1 MKNLVIVESP
11 TKARLVGRYAKP
23 VLGDVVTRACFGHL
37 RDLPQGELGI
47 DVPMTSSRNMRSS
60 LQERTSSRSCGL
72 KSARRKLSIWPRIRI
87 GKGRRWPGISIMSSS
102 RS

>member
-23 VLGDVVTRACFGHL
+23 VLGEVVTRACFGHL

-47 DVPMTSSRNMRSS
+47 D
-60 LQERTSSRSCGL
+60 
-72 KSARRKLSIWPRIRI
+72 APREV
-87 GKGRRWPGISIMSSS
+87 
-102 RS
+102 

>member
-23 VLGDVVTRACFGHL
+23 VLGEVVTRACFGHL

-47 DVPMTSSRNMRSS
+47 DAPNDFFPKYEIIASRKN
-60 LQERTSSRSCGL
+60 
-72 KSARRKLSIWPRIRI
+72 II
-87 GKGRRWPGISIMSSS
+87 
-102 RS
+102 